1 VLGIYEE
8 HEESLCNNKNANAAQ
23 LNLVVAVVV
32 VVVVVRRW
40 QEMTRDDQ

>member
-8 HEESLCNNKNANAAQ
+8 HEQILCNNKNANAAQ

-32 VVVVVRRW
+32 VVVRRW
-40 QEMTRDDQ
+40 QEMTRDEQ